1 MNPTTA
7 SAPAPG
13 QATRLFCLLFALAL
27 GVSPMLLTGCA
38 SIGSAKRERAQTYLD
53 DAQRLLDEG
62 LDDAALATLG
72 LAVQENPKLTAAY
85 LQIASIHKDRGDY
98 LLAQEQYDT
107 AVQVDPENFD
117 AIYGGALVR
126 QLGGKLSDAVRQ
138 YLKALTV
145 DPQSFLA
152 NRDLSS
158 AYLQLGEPRQALP
171 YAIRSTRLDPDDQPA
186 WSNLA
191 VSYAML
197 GQWEGA
203 INAYRMAAEL
213 GELDDLVLLGLAD
226 AHIRLG
232 NFGRAINT
240 LDTLLRRS
248 GSGVAHE
255 RMGYANFKLRRFEQA
270 LRHYDAAIG
279 FDETDVAALN
289 GKGVSHITL
298 FIEGRYENPFHKV
311 KGVEAW
317 RKSLALN
324 PNQPRIVDLLSRYG
338 AK

>member
-1 MNPTTA
+1 MKAPTE
-7 SAPAPG
+7 PAPELG
-13 QATRLFCLLFALAL
+13 YAARLLCVLFAAVVLA
-27 GVSPMLLTGCA
+27 SPSLLTGCA
-38 SIGSAKRERAQTYLD
+38 SVGSAKRERAQTYLD

-72 LAVQENPKLTAAY
+72 LAVQENPRLTEAY

-98 LLAQEQYDT
+98 LLAEEQYDT
-107 AVQVDPENFD
+107 AVQVDPDNFD
-117 AIYGGALVR
+117 ALYGGALVR
-126 QLGGKLSDAVRQ
+126 QLGGKLQEAVGR
-138 YLKALTV
+138 YLRALTV
-145 DPQSFLA
+145 EPQSFLA

-213 GELDDLVLLGLAD
+213 GDLDDPVLLGLAD
-226 AHIRLG
+226 AHIRMG

-240 LDTLLRRS
+240 LDTLLRRNP
-248 GSGVAHE
+248 SGVAHE

-270 LRHYDAAIG
+270 LRHYDLAIE
-279 FDETDVAALN
+279 FDEQDVAALN

-324 PNQPRIVDLLSRYG
+324 PNQPRIVDLLARYG

>member
-1 MNPTTA
+1 MTRPNPTTP
-7 SAPAPG
+7 SRRLAP
-13 QATRLFCLLFALAL
+13 LICLLATL
-27 GVSPMLLTGCA
+27 GLVASPMLLGGC
-38 SIGSAKRERAQTYLD
+38 SSVSRSEKQRANTYLE

-72 LAVQENPKLTAAY
+72 LAVQENPKLTEAY
-85 LQIASIHKDRGDY
+85 LQIASIHKKRGDY
-98 LLAQEQYDT
+98 LLAVEQYDT
-107 AVQVDPENFD
+107 AVAVEPNNFD
-117 AIYGGALVR
+117 ALYGGALVR
-126 QLGGKLSDAVRQ
+126 QLGGRLRESVNQ

-145 DPQSFLA
+145 RPQSFLA

-213 GELDDLVLLGLAD
+213 GDLDDPVLLGLAD
-226 AHIRLG
+226 AHINMG

-240 LDTLLRRS
+240 LDTLLRRNP
-248 GSGVAHE
+248 SGVAHE

-270 LRHYDAAIG
+270 LRHYDLALAE
-279 FDETDVAALN
+279 DDTDVAALN

-324 PNQPRIVDLLSRYG
+324 PAQPRIVDLLARYG

>member
-1 MNPTTA
+1 MNRI
-7 SAPAPG
+7 PA
-13 QATRLFCLLFALAL
+13 ARFAYL
-27 GVSPMLLTGCA
+27 LLTLAVAASPVCFVGCA
-38 SIGSAKRERAQTYLD
+38 MVGGTQRQRAQTYLD
-53 DAQRLLDEG
+53 DAQRLLEEG

-72 LAVQENPKLTAAY
+72 LAVEENPRLTEAY

-98 LLAQEQYDT
+98 LLAEEQYDT
-107 AVQVDPENFD
+107 AVRVDPDNFD
-117 AIYGGALVR
+117 ALYGGALVR
-126 QLGGKLSDAVRQ
+126 QLGGKLREAVGQ
-138 YLKALTV
+138 YLKALMV

-197 GQWEGA
+197 GQWQGA
-203 INAYRMAAEL
+203 IDAYRMAAEL
-213 GELDDLVLLGLAD
+213 GELDDPVLLGLAD
-226 AHIRLG
+226 AHIRIG

-240 LDTLLRRS
+240 LDTLLRRNP
-248 GSGVAHE
+248 SGVAHE
-255 RMGYANFKLRRFEQA
+255 RMGYANFKLRRFELA
-270 LRHYDAAIG
+270 LRHYDSAIE
-279 FDETDVAALN
+279 FDDTDVAALN

-317 RKSLALN
+317 RSSLALN
-324 PNQPRIVDLLSRYG
+324 PNQPRIIDLLARYG
-338 AK
+338 VK